1 MAKGIRSLTVG
12 DWEDIFLSAKEAVE
26 QEKTDIEDQKDELSP
41 ILYLEKI
48 SYVKGK
54 LHALNAIY
62 DAVRTERQ

>member
-1 MAKGIRSLTVG
+1 MTRGIRRLNVAE
-12 DWEDIFLSAKEAVE
+12 WEDIFLSAKEAVE

-54 LHALNAIY
+54 LHALNGIY
-62 DAVRTERQ
+62 NAVRAER